1 MKGVDIKLISGY
13 EDLTEIELEELQ
25 KNGVCLDDWDYM
37 LFVPVDLLI
46 EEVLDNEVVYCTK
59 KYELDR

>member
-1 MKGVDIKLISGY
+1 
-13 EDLTEIELEELQ
+13 
-25 KNGVCLDDWDYM
+25 M

-59 KYELDR
+59 KYELDRWLVGCCDNTWYKINWFGVEMGLGVAYHS